1 MRHFAADHHLDDLVD
16 AARALLEG
24 LDLAA
29 VAEDRGHIGQ
39 FLDLVHAV
47 RHVENANAFLAQ
59 LADDEID
66 AFDVL
71 CGQRRRG
78 LVEDEQLGLLGQRLG
93 DFHHLAARQ
102 RQVLDQFERMHVL
115 AAHPLQQLHGA
126 RTLRLLVDE
135 AAARRRAGHGKIVGN
150 RHVGEQREFLED
162 ADHPGP
168 HGIGRRAE
176 PEGRTIDQDFALA
189 GVGHARG
196 DLDER
201 GFAGAVL
208 AKNSVD
214 LAGIGL
220 EVDIRQRGDAAV
232 ALGDALEFEKRSAFS
247 HGLGRKAA

>member
-1 MRHFAADHHLDDLVD
+1 MRDLAADHHLDDFGN

-29 VAEDRGHIGQ
+29 VAEHRGHVGQ

-47 RHVENANAFLAQ
+47 RHVKDADTFFAQ
-59 LADDEID
+59 LTDDEID
-66 AFDVL
+66 ALDVL
-71 CGQRRRG
+71 GGQRRSG
-78 LVEDEQLGLLGQRLG
+78 LVEDEELGLLGQRLG

-102 RQVLDQFERMHVL
+102 RQVLDKFERMHVF
-115 AAHPLQQLHGA
+115 AAHALQQFDRA

-135 AAARRRAGHGKIVGN
+135 AAARRRAGHGQIVGN
-150 RHVGEQREFLED
+150 RHVGKERELLEH
-162 ADHPGP
+162 ADHAGL

-176 PEGRTIDQDFALA
+176 LERCTVDQDFALA

-201 GFAGAVL
+201 RLAGAVL
-208 AKNSVD
+208 AQNRVNFP
-214 LAGIGL
+214 GISL
-220 EVDIRQRGDAAV
+220 EIDIRQRGDAAV

-247 HGLGRKAA
+247 HGLGRKAV

>member
-1 MRHFAADHHLDDLVD
+1 MRHLAADHHLDDLVD

-47 RHVENANAFLAQ
+47 RHVENADAFLAQ

-150 RHVGEQREFLED
+150 RHVGEQRELLED

-176 PEGRTIDQDFALA
+176 PEGRTVDQDFALA